1 MGERPA
7 GRPPT
12 RSFKP
17 RRRAL
22 RPARQEVYD
31 RLAASS
37 LIDVEGPTLD
47 LHELF
52 GRAAPKLLEIGIGA
66 GETTIAMAI
75 AQPDL
80 DVVAVDVHTPGIAT
94 VLAAIEELGLTNV
107 RLVEGDVLDLMPRL
121 APRSLDG
128 IRVFFPDPWPKPRQ
142 QRRRLIKPD
151 VVDEL
156 VARLRHSGWLHLAT
170 DIDDY
175 AEQIQAVCDAH
186 PSLRGG
192 IIERPVWRPV
202 TRYEQ
207 RGIDAGRHPIDLWYA
222 VD

>member
-1 MGERPA
+1 MDERPP
-7 GRPPT
+7 RHPPT

-22 RPARQEVYD
+22 RPARQAVYD

-37 LIDVEGPTLD
+37 LIEVDGPLLRLD
-47 LHELF
+47 ELF
-52 GRAAPKLLEIGIGA
+52 GRAAPKVLEIGIGA

-75 AQPDL
+75 AQPDF
-80 DVVAVDVHTPGIAT
+80 DVIAVDVHTPGIAT
-94 VLAAIEELGLTNV
+94 VLAAIEQHGLGNV
-107 RLVEGDVLDLMPRL
+107 RLVEGDVLDLLPRL
-121 APRSLDG
+121 APGSLDG
-128 IRVFFPDPWPKPRQ
+128 IRVFFPDPWPKARQ

-151 VVDEL
+151 VVAEL
-156 VARLRHSGWLHLAT
+156 VARLRRGGWLHLAT

-175 AEQIQAVCDAH
+175 AEQIQSVCDAH

-192 IIERPVWRPV
+192 AIERPEWRPI

-207 RGIDAGRHPIDLWYA
+207 RGIDAGRHPTDLWYA
-222 VD
+222 VT